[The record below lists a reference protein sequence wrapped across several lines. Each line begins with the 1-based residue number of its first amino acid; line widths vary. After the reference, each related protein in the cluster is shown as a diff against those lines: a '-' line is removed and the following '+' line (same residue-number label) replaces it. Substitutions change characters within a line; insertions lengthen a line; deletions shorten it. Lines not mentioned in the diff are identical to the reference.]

1 MAITAELR
9 SSMRTFLHLLAAP
22 AMRLFIQFI
31 ALLGG
36 LVTGF
41 ALGALAATVGHLNK
55 QIVNAE
61 INGHRR

>member
-1 MAITAELR
+1 M
-9 SSMRTFLHLLAAP
+9 SLA
-22 AMRLFIQFI
+22 I

-55 QIVNAE
+55 QIADAE